1 VEWKILQLAKNYK
14 LANAINSGTITTNSG
29 YGAMPTISLG
39 AIGASG
45 SSGYSAQSINL
56 GNIKLS
62 NLDFDFNEHVQKYEV
77 YEINKDLLALSVCWA
92 RYRKTRDTS
101 PHLLQPTITKLLDS
115 ELFRLVTEEDIAQAN
130 VIRDYYSK
138 KIMVLKL
145 KNEGFTAFRED
156 LNTFIHSEGKTFK
169 ESMLP
174 LAYRL
179 PEFYEYDVEFEKM
192 AFEYN
197 REVKRY
203 EISYENNNVQLKF
216 VKKLSVN
223 NKRQK
228 RKEYWFSDR
237 HNNLVLLSIESS
249 NPLLSLMDM
258 TVNKNDI
265 TINGILRKSKRDGLE
280 YLKIT
285 NKFTF
290 V

>member
-1 VEWKILQLAKNYK
+1 VEWKILQLANYNVSK
-14 LANAINSGTITTNSG
+14 QFAKMINSGSLTNTSISG
-29 YGAMPTISLG
+29 YGATPTLSLG
-39 AIGASG
+39 AVGAG

-56 GNIKLS
+56 GDIEYA
-62 NLDFDFNEHVQKYEV
+62 FNDNVQKYEV
-77 YEINKDLLALSVCWA
+77 YEISQDLLALSVCWA
-92 RYRKTRDTS
+92 RYRKIRNDS
-101 PHLLQPTITKLLDS
+101 GPQPTITKLLDS
-115 ELFRLVTEEDIAQAN
+115 ELFRLVTEEDITQAN

-156 LNTFIHSEGKTFK
+156 LNTFIHSDGKMFK

-197 REVKRY
+197 REVKR
-203 EISYENNNVQLKF
+203 NDDPHVVTVKQLKF

-223 NKRQK
+223 TKRQK

-237 HNNLVLLSIESS
+237 HNNLVLLSVESS

-258 TVNKNDI
+258 TVDKNDI
-265 TINGILRKSKRDGLE
+265 TIKGSIRKSTRDGLE
-280 YLKIT
+280 YLKVD

>member
-1 VEWKILQLAKNYK
+1 MANFNLSNQLSTSSSN
-14 LANAINSGTITTNSG
+14 ITNNG
-29 YGAMPTISLG
+29 YGALPTIS
-39 AIGASG
+39 IGAVG
-45 SSGYSAQSINL
+45 SSGYNAQTINL
-56 GNIKLS
+56 GN
-62 NLDFDFNEHVQKYEV
+62 LDFEFNFNDDVKKYEV
-77 YEINKDLLALSVCWA
+77 YEISQDLLSLSVCWA
-92 RYRKTRDTS
+92 RYRKARDI
-101 PHLLQPTITKLLDS
+101 PGPQPTITKLLDS
-115 ELFRLVTEEDIAQAN
+115 ELFRLVTEEDIAHAN

-197 REVKRY
+197 REVKR
-203 EISYENNNVQLKF
+203 NDDPHVVTVKQLKF

-237 HNNLVLLSIESS
+237 HNNLVNINIDNS

-258 TVNKNDI
+258 TVDKNDI
-265 TINGILRKSKRDGLE
+265 TIKGNFRKSSRDGSE
-280 YLKIT
+280 YLKVS
-285 NKFTF
+285 NKFSF

>member
-1 VEWKILQLAKNYK
+1 MINRKVAKM
-14 LANAINSGTITTNSG
+14 INSGSLTSTING
-29 YGAMPTISLG
+29 YTPTTISLG
-39 AIGASG
+39 GIGSG
-45 SSGYSAQSINL
+45 SGGFSAQSINL
-56 GNIKLS
+56 S
-62 NLDFDFNEHVQKYEV
+62 NLEFDFSDNVKKYEV
-77 YEINKDLLALSVCWA
+77 YEISKDLLALSVCWA
-92 RYRKTRDTS
+92 RYRKEKEQAYNILS
-101 PHLLQPTITKLLDS
+101 PTITKLLDS

-145 KNEGFTAFRED
+145 KNEGFSAFRED
-156 LNTFIHSEGKTFK
+156 LNTFIHSEGKMFK

-197 REVKRY
+197 REVKR
-203 EISYENNNVQLKF
+203 NDDPHVVTTKQLKF

-223 NKRQK
+223 TKRQK

-237 HNNLVLLSIESS
+237 HNNLVLLSVESS

-265 TINGILRKSKRDGLE
+265 TIAGTFRKSKRDGLE
-280 YLKIT
+280 YLKLE
-285 NKFTF
+285 NRFTF

>member
-1 VEWKILQLAKNYK
+1 MANSNISNQLANLSTSSSIITNNGY
-14 LANAINSGTITTNSG
+14 NAL
-29 YGAMPTISLG
+29 PTIS
-39 AIGASG
+39 IGAAG
-45 SSGYSAQSINL
+45 SYGYNAQSINI
-56 GNIKLS
+56 GNI
-62 NLDFDFNEHVQKYEV
+62 DFEFNFNDDVKKYEV
-77 YEINKDLLALSVCWA
+77 YEISQDLLALSVCWA
-92 RYRKTRDTS
+92 RYRKTKNN
-101 PHLLQPTITKLLDS
+101 PGPQPTITKLLDS
-115 ELFRLVTEEDIAQAN
+115 ELFRLVTEEDIAHAN

-192 AFEYN
+192 VFEYN
-197 REVKRY
+197 REVKR
-203 EISYENNNVQLKF
+203 NDNPHVVTVKQLKF

-237 HNNLVLLSIESS
+237 HNNLVNINVDNS

-265 TINGILRKSKRDGLE
+265 TIEGNFRKSSRDGAE
-280 YLKIT
+280 YLKVS
-285 NKFTF
+285 NKFSF

>member
-1 VEWKILQLAKNYK
+1 MIYNGLPPATLN
-14 LANAINSGTITTNSG
+14 G
-29 YGAMPTISLG
+29 YTPASTISLG
-39 AIGASG
+39 AVG
-45 SSGYSAQSINL
+45 SSGYSAQTVNL
-56 GNIKLS
+56 ANFGFQFG
-62 NLDFDFNEHVQKYEV
+62 DDVQKYEV
-77 YEINKDLLALSVCWA
+77 YEISKDLLALSVCWA
-92 RYRKTRDTS
+92 RYRKTRDT
-101 PHLLQPTITKLLDS
+101 PGPQPTITKLLDS
-115 ELFRLVTEEDIAQAN
+115 ELFRLVTEEDIAHAN

-138 KIMVLKL
+138 KIMVWKL

-179 PEFYEYDVEFEKM
+179 PEFYEYDIEFEKM

-197 REVKRY
+197 REVKR
-203 EISYENNNVQLKF
+203 NNDPNVVTVKQLKF
-216 VKKLSVN
+216 IKKLSVN
-223 NKRQK
+223 TKRQK

-237 HNNLVLLSIESS
+237 HNNLVLLNVESS

-258 TVNKNDI
+258 TVDKNDI
-265 TINGILRKSKRDGLE
+265 TITGAIRKFNRDGLE
-280 YLKIT
+280 YLKID

>member
-1 VEWKILQLAKNYK
+1 
-14 LANAINSGTITTNSG
+14 LANFNLSNQLSTSSSNITNNG
-29 YGAMPTISLG
+29 YGALPTIS
-39 AIGASG
+39 IGAVG
-45 SSGYSAQSINL
+45 SSGYNAQTINL
-56 GNIKLS
+56 GN
-62 NLDFDFNEHVQKYEV
+62 LDFEFNFNDDVKKYEV
-77 YEINKDLLALSVCWA
+77 YEISQDLLSLSVCWA
-92 RYRKTRDTS
+92 RYRKARDI
-101 PHLLQPTITKLLDS
+101 PGPQPTITKLLDS
-115 ELFRLVTEEDIAQAN
+115 ELFRLVTEEDIAHAN

-197 REVKRY
+197 REVKR
-203 EISYENNNVQLKF
+203 NDDPHVVTVKQLKF

-237 HNNLVLLSIESS
+237 HNNLVNINIDNS

-258 TVNKNDI
+258 TVDKNDI
-265 TINGILRKSKRDGLE
+265 TIKGNFRKSSRDGSE
-280 YLKIT
+280 YLKVS
-285 NKFTF
+285 NKFSF